1 MHRWLGFVRSAWF
14 RLFLGGLALLL
25 LVVGAL
31 ARTGDPIYVP
41 TVLLLG
47 AFLVPVTLVAYLYER
62 EPVGDVP
69 LATVAVCF
77 LWGGA
82 LGTVIA
88 GLLEYRTL
96 HALGPLAL
104 LGVGLIEESAKL
116 VVPLGLYLRGRYR
129 SEADGLLFG
138 VAAGMG
144 FAALETMGYGFV
156 ALLQSRGN
164 IGALEMTF

>member
-1 MHRWLGFVRSAWF
+1 MVLRPYRDTRRPAPRPTPRPPPAGAASAAFRREATMQLRSGAVGNTWIQ
-14 RLFLGGLALLL
+14 LFLGGLAIF
-25 LVVGAL
+25 VIVEQAL
-31 ARTGDPIYVP
+31 ARTGNPNYIP
-41 TVLLLG
+41 TLLVVG

-104 LGVGLIEESAKL
+104 L
-116 VVPLGLYLRGRYR
+116 
-129 SEADGLLFG
+129 
-138 VAAGMG
+138 
-144 FAALETMGYGFV
+144 
-156 ALLQSRGN
+156 
-164 IGALEMTF
+164 